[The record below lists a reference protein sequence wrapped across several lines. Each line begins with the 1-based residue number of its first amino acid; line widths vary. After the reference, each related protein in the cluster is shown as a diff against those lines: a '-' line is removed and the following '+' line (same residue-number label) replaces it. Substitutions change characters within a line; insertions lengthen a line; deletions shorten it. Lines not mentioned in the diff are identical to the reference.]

1 MQAIQ
6 PCPQPA
12 ELESAFEQAL
22 QLFCMHVRLRSFV
35 PSHPP
40 LEMWDCVFIFPLL
53 LTQDTFEK

>member
-6 PCPQPA
+6 PCPQSA

-22 QLFCMHVRLRSFV
+22 QLFWMRVRLRSLV

-40 LEMWDCVFIFPLL
+40 LEMLDCVFIFPLL
-53 LTQDTFEK
+53 LT